1 MVEMELPSQMQMGYD
16 RAIVVFSPEGRIYQV
31 EYALQAVKLGKTC
44 VGLVYDKGIVLA
56 AYTPDTKLMLKGK
69 ATKVA
74 AIDKHM
80 GATACGFTGDA
91 RALIDMLRLQAQ
103 IHKMTYGEPI
113 DVFVLGKKIA
123 DRMQLYTQFAGAR
136 PYGVAILLGGINEE
150 AILYVVNPSGTLDRW
165 QAKALGRG
173 EEEAQKYLEANYKE
187 GLSEEAAK
195 KMVMNAIEAGEKKFG
210 PVDKKAIEMM
220 VVKKEGKDLI

>member
-1 MVEMELPSQMQMGYD
+1 MADMDLPSQMGYD

-44 VGLVYDKGIVLA
+44 VGVVFKDGIVLA
-56 AYTPDTKLMLKGK
+56 AYTPDTKLQLKGK

-91 RALIDMLRLQAQ
+91 RALIDILRVHAQ
-103 IHKMTYGEPI
+103 IHKMTFGEPI

-136 PYGVAILLGGINEE
+136 PYGVAILLGGVNEE
-150 AILYVVNPSGTLDRW
+150 SILYVINPSGTLDRW
-165 QAKALGRG
+165 LAKALGRG
-173 EEEAQKYLEANYKE
+173 EEDAQKYLESNYKDDMT
-187 GLSEEAAK
+187 EEQAK
-195 KMVMNAIEAGEKKFG
+195 KLVVSSIEAGEKKFG
-210 PVDKKAIEMM
+210 QFDKKSIEMM
-220 VVKKEGKDLI
+220 VIRRGEPIHY